1 MEKIDLSICDFPDII
16 FDLSACCFKWGFYIT
31 VYHSV
36 LADVVSLGIDS
47 MGNVCINDSDK
58 QKEWWN
64 YNYLFIHNSVTM
76 WV

>member
-16 FDLSACCFKWGFYIT
+16 FDLSAYCFKWGFYIT

-36 LADVVSLGIDS
+36 LAGVVSLGIDS
-47 MGNVCINDSDK
+47 MGNACINDPDK